1 MNTSSFIALRYFR
14 SKKKRNFITVL
25 SIISMIGVAV
35 GTIALVVVMS
45 VFNGLEDLIRSLFAS
60 FDAELKIEPARG
72 KSFLAK
78 EEWLQSIQ
86 NLEGVAVLTE
96 VIEDNALVEY
106 NQNQLVARIKGVS
119 PNFLEQ
125 GRFSNGYFWGDTT
138 LGTDLRP
145 AAILGRGVGFFLSVN
160 LDAPNSILKVYYPK
174 APRSAASIDPSQLY
188 NSAVLEPKAFFSI
201 EQRFDDEYVIAP
213 LNFVR
218 DLLNYG
224 QKRTSLEI
232 KVADGYSVSSVQK
245 ALKTHLGPDFLV
257 KNTDEQHATLIRTV
271 KLEKLFVFLTLSFV
285 LAIASFNIFF
295 SLSMLAIEKK
305 KDIAVLQAMGA
316 SEKLIKRIFLK
327 QGALIALSGAL
338 LGLVLGIGLV
348 WAQQEFGLVSLGISS
363 AVVDAYP
370 VRIVGT
376 DLVWIGLTVIGIT
389 LLASWRPAILASRVR
404 PVQEL

>member
-1 MNTSSFIALRYFR
+1 
-14 SKKKRNFITVL
+14 
-25 SIISMIGVAV
+25 MIGVAV

-78 EEWLQSIQ
+78 EDWLKSIQ

-106 NQNQLVARIKGVS
+106 NQNQLVARLKGVS

-125 GRFSNGYFWGDTT
+125 GRFSKGYFWGDTT

-145 AAILGRGVGFFLSVN
+145 AAIMGRGVGFFLSVN
-160 LDAPNSILKVYYPK
+160 LDAPNSILKVFYPK

-232 KVADGYSVSSVQK
+232 KVAEGYSVASVQK
-245 ALKTHLGPDFLV
+245 ALKLHLGPDFLV

-316 SEKLIKRIFLK
+316 SEKLVKRIFLK
-327 QGALIALSGAL
+327 QGALIALSGAF
-338 LGLVLGIGLV
+338 LGLILGIALV
-348 WAQQEFGLVSLGISS
+348 LAQQEFGLVSLGISS